1 MHLPLTQSFS
11 LLRIKE
17 LVKKLGVAR
26 STIYDWMNPK
36 SPRHDPYFPQ
46 RIHIG
51 AAAVRWDEGQVDAWI
66 QRKRSLCYSTE
77 IDGYTALGKEEGAK
91 TATNYFNV

>member
-1 MHLPLTQSFS
+1 MYIPLTQSFS

-26 STIYDWMNPK
+26 STIYDWMNPE
-36 SPRHDPYFPQ
+36 SPRHDPDFPQ

-51 AAAVRWDEGQVDAWI
+51 KSAVRWDEAQVDAWI
-66 QRKRSLCYSTE
+66 QRKSGLS
-77 IDGYTALGKEEGAK
+77 
-91 TATNYFNV
+91 